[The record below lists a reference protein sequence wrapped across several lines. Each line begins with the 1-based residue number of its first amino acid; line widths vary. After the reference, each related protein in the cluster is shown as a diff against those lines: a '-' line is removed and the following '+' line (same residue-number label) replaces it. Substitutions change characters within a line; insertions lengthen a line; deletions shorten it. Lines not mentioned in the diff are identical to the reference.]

1 MALLPNRI
9 TAARLALLPVLW
21 LLALLG
27 ETELV
32 GPGLLLV
39 ASTDVVDGIVARR
52 THTATRFGSAFDSVV
67 DHLMTAST
75 VLFLVLLRP
84 EFVREQAVPL
94 AAWAVFTA
102 GVLATGWIRHRRLG
116 NLHLYSAKAA
126 GVAAYAFACALL
138 VTGAYSPTVFAVVLA
153 LACVAEAETLAVL
166 LVRREVDEHA
176 GSVLLLRRR
185 AGRPA
190 REGDPRVGRGGDA
203 GDGARPPRVLRAGA
217 SRRSRGD
224 GVAAALAAAASA
236 LPADPHR
243 VRRDAGE
250 RR

>member
-1 MALLPNRI
+1 
-9 TAARLALLPVLW
+9 
-21 LLALLG
+21 
-27 ETELV
+27 
-32 GPGLLLV
+32 
-39 ASTDVVDGIVARR
+39 
-52 THTATRFGSAFDSVV
+52 
-67 DHLMTAST
+67 

-153 LACVAEAETLAVL
+153 LACVAEAETLAL
-166 LVRREVDEHA
+166 LLTRREVDEHA

-185 AGRPA
+185 AGRLARGERMPHPVPEAGMIRLPA
-190 REGDPRVGRGGDA
+190 PL
-203 GDGARPPRVLRAGA
+203 DGIA
-217 SRRSRGD
+217 SRPS
-224 GVAAALAAAASA
+224 
-236 LPADPHR
+236 HT
-243 VRRDAGE
+243 
-250 RR
+250 